1 MAVIQGRTRAQL
13 RQSIGYNLG
22 ALYVSSDSG
31 SSSAATEI
39 VDNTLIGANDNHN
52 GKWVVFND
60 ASGTAGQLTR
70 VSDYDSGST
79 KLTVSP
85 TLADTP
91 VANDTY
97 ELWDDEYNPTVLNEF
112 INQAI
117 IEATGHAWDPA
128 ENPNMSSS
136 PHTGLHSD
144 GKTLRYDVPSGISMI
159 QDVYYRNSVD
169 FTRLHACAE
178 AFDTNTASN
187 FTVATDSKDKKQGT
201 TSLKFTLDDATGV
214 AAGAFLYDT
223 ITSKDI
229 SGYDYIEFWVK
240 SSIGV
245 STAGNLKIHLDNGA
259 ITADGNDL
267 ESVDIPAL
275 SADTWTF
282 VRAKLTNPEK
292 DTAIVSIGLEQDA
305 DIGSGAEYFVWLD
318 DISVVKNDTAEWVKI
333 PRNLWRIDKE
343 AKDVVFDSYMHGV
356 ARYSLLKIVGG
367 DKPAL
372 LTSDSDTS
380 EVSERYLIAAAT
392 ARAYAASSGGSG
404 TDPDQ
409 RRGQAGFWFGMA
421 NAAKRALPLLTNVR
435 LVE

>member
-22 ALYVSSDSG
+22 ALYVSSASG
-31 SSSAATEI
+31 NGSTTTI
-39 VDNTLIGANDNHN
+39 VDNTLIGADDNFN
-52 GKWVVFND
+52 GRWVVFND
-60 ASGTAGQLTR
+60 ADGTAGQVTR
-70 VSDYDSGST
+70 VSDYTSSST
-79 KLTVSP
+79 TLTLSP
-85 TLADTP
+85 A
-91 VANDTY
+91 VAASSATSDTY
-97 ELWDDEYNPTVLNEF
+97 EVWDDEYNPVIIDEF

-117 IEATGHAWDPA
+117 LESTGHAWDPI
-128 ENPNMSSS
+128 ENLSF
-136 PHTGLHSD
+136 HAD
-144 GKTLRYDVPSGISMI
+144 GSTLRFDVPSGISMV

-178 AFDTNTASN
+178 AFDE
-187 FTVATDSKDKKQGT
+187 TVDSDITVSLDTKDKKQGT
-201 TSLKFTLDDATGV
+201 QSCKFV
-214 AAGAFLYDT
+214 IAAGASAGDIAT
-223 ITSKDI
+223 DSITSKDI
-229 SGYDYIEFWVK
+229 SGYDYIEFWIK
-240 SSIGV
+240 STVATS
-245 STAGNLKIHLDNGA
+245 SGNLKILLDD
-259 ITADGNDL
+259 TASCASPIETLN
-267 ESVDIPAL
+267 VPAL
-275 SADTWTF
+275 SANTWKF
-282 VRAKLTNPEK
+282 CRVALANPET
-292 DTAIVSIGLEQDA
+292 DTAIISVGLEYDA
-305 DIGSGAEYFVWLD
+305 DIGAATVWLD
-318 DISVVKNDTAEWVKI
+318 DISVVKNDTAEWIKI

-343 AKDVVFDSYMHGV
+343 AKDVVFDSYMHNV